1 VGAAFTPEV
10 FRCAVDMV
18 GPSNLMTLIASV
30 PEYWK
35 PQIAIFHTK
44 VGNPET
50 ERDLLWERSPLSR
63 VDDIAI
69 PILVAQGK
77 NDPRVTVVEAEQIVD
92 AMVKKSIDHE
102 YLLFE
107 DEGHGL
113 ARPENRE
120 RFYAAVERFL
130 AQHLGGRVQ
139 PE

>member
-1 VGAAFTPEV
+1 
-10 FRCAVDMV
+10 MV
-18 GPSNLMTLIASV
+18 GPSSLITLIESV

-35 PQIAIFHTK
+35 PMIALFHAK

-50 ERDLLWERSPLSR
+50 ERDFLWERSPLSR
-63 VDDIAI
+63 VDDITI
-69 PILVAQGK
+69 PLLIAQGK
-77 NDPRVTVVEAEQIVD
+77 NDPRVKVVEAEQIV
-92 AMVKKSIDHE
+92 AALTEKGIDHE

-130 AQHLGGRVQ
+130 AQQLGGRQQ
-139 PE
+139 PQ

>member
-1 VGAAFTPEV
+1 VGAAFTPDV

-18 GPSNLMTLIASV
+18 GPSNLLTLLASV

-35 PQIAIFHTK
+35 PQIAFMYAK

-50 ERDLLWERSPLSR
+50 EHDLLWERSPLSR

-69 PILVAQGK
+69 PVLVAQGK
-77 NDPRVTVVEAEQIVD
+77 NDPRVKVAEAEQIVD
-92 AMVKKSIDHE
+92 ALAEKGIDHE

-113 ARPENRE
+113 AKPENRE

-130 AQHLGGRVQ
+130 AQHLGGRQ
-139 PE
+139 QQD

>member
-1 VGAAFTPEV
+1 
-10 FRCAVDMV
+10 
-18 GPSNLMTLIASV
+18 
-30 PEYWK
+30 
-35 PQIAIFHTK
+35 TK
-44 VGNPET
+44 VGDPET

-77 NDPRVTVVEAEQIVD
+77 NDPRVTVAEAEQIVE
-92 AMVKKSIDHE
+92 AMVKKGIDHE